1 MNILSDLDK
10 QKPIAF
16 CLVLL
21 IMLSLIRNQPI
32 VSYAQ
37 ESEYESVA
45 ILLNNVSSAKYRF
58 SDEEGTVGEIG
69 FRVLG
74 EETVSGEDTWKV
86 EWEYAE
92 EEGETPETMLLWIS
106 KSTGKCLQVMI
117 DEETYTGE
125 YAEMFGN
132 LMLYVWV
139 AWVGTWEEAWNF
151 TTVYGY
157 EELGFGRLVYLG
169 SETKTF
175 DSESLL
181 IYKYRWEGYANAPEG
196 YRAIVE
202 WWFAPVSFGTLIVKI
217 YWELLDHTEWARIE
231 LLSIDLVSP
240 QPRPNIVINAN
251 LDKTQLKP
259 NEEVTIAI
267 TASNTGNA
275 MGTHNL
281 TVSVGGEVKKSWL
294 IVLNPGETKS
304 LSHKLSFTA
313 DGSYAVRIGD
323 QTVTITVST
332 TLPARFEVS
341 GLNISP
347 SSIKVGQSST
357 ISITVKNTGG
367 ESGTYEVT
375 LKVNNQVVDTE
386 TGTLSPDQSTTVSF
400 TYTPTSEG
408 TYNIDVNGL
417 TGSLTVSKEEGA
429 GAAPEIPWLVIIGAV
444 VAVVV
449 VVLMVLLLRRKPK
462 GEITPP
468 PPPPPPPSS

>member
-1 MNILSDLDK
+1 MKLLNGLNMRK
-10 QKPIAF
+10 RVVF
-16 CLVLL
+16 CLIFLTL
-21 IMLSLIRNQPI
+21 LSLSWSQQIS
-32 VSYAQ
+32 SYAQ
-37 ESEYESVA
+37 QSEYESVA
-45 ILLNNVSSAKYRF
+45 ILLNNVKSAKYRY

-69 FRVLG
+69 FRILG
-74 EETVSGEDTWKV
+74 EEAVSGEAAWKV
-86 EWEYAE
+86 EWEYE
-92 EEGETPETMLLWIS
+92 EEGETETMLLWIS
-106 KSTGKCLQVMI
+106 KSTGKCLQVEV
-117 DEETYTGE
+117 DGETYTGQ
-125 YAEMFGN
+125 YAETFGN
-132 LMLYVWV
+132 VMLFVWV
-139 AWVGTWEEAWNF
+139 AWVGNWGEAWNF

-157 EELGFGRLVYLG
+157 EELGFGRLIYLG
-169 SETKTF
+169 PETRAYGP
-175 DSESLL
+175 SQLL
-181 IYKYRWEGYANAPEG
+181 IYKYRWEGYTNAPEG

-217 YWELLDHTEWARIE
+217 YWESLDRTEWVRIE
-231 LLSIDLVSP
+231 LLSVELVSP

-251 LDKTQLKP
+251 LDKTRLKP
-259 NEEVTIAI
+259 NEEVTITI

-281 TVSVGGEVKKSWL
+281 TITVGGEVKKSWL
-294 IVLNPGETKS
+294 IVLNPGESKS

-347 SSIKVGQSST
+347 ISIKVGQSST
-357 ISITVKNTGG
+357 ISVTVKNTGG

-375 LKVNNQVVDTE
+375 LKINNQVVDTK

-400 TYTPTSEG
+400 SFTPTSEG
-408 TYNIDVNGL
+408 TFSIDVNGL

-429 GAAPEIPWLVIIGAV
+429 VAAPAIPWVIVIGAV

-449 VVLMVLLLRRKPK
+449 VVLVVLLLRRKPK
-462 GEITPP
+462 GEIPP
-468 PPPPPPPSS
+468 LPPPPPPPS